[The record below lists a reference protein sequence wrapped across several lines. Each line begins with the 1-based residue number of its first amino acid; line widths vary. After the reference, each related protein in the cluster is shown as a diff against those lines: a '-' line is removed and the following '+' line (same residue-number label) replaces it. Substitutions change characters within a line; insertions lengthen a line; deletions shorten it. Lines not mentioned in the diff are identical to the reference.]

1 MEILTMKNSKSQ
13 QEIVERI
20 QGIIEGGLN
29 MLAIIQHQGTLIRD
43 LTERIEKLES
53 RLTVK
58 KADQW
63 IRPKDMIYSDQHHW
77 DYVDPQ
83 SYE

>member
-1 MEILTMKNSKSQ
+1 MKTSKQQ
-13 QEIVERI
+13 QEIIERI

-53 RLTVK
+53 RPTVSVSRG
-58 KADQW
+58 

-77 DYVDPQ
+77 DYVDPR